1 MNEMALHVPTALAP
15 RNISA
20 AYLLVALIVLFG
32 YLRPDTFLTRTTF
45 TSILSDQAL
54 TALVA
59 VGLIAA
65 LATEQFDLSLAGG
78 MALASVTSA
87 SLAAT
92 HGQSTAVSIGAT
104 LAIGVLVG
112 VMTGL
117 LVTRVNISSFIA
129 TLGMGSVLV
138 GLANAVSNQQD
149 IIGLPSTFV
158 SLGDAQLAGV
168 RVVVWICLAV
178 VIAVWFFLEHTPW
191 GRQMY
196 AVGGNLE
203 AARLNGLRVDL
214 LRVLALAISSSAA
227 ALAGTLSTAGVTAGS
242 SQTGPAYL
250 LPAFAAAFLGSTQ
263 IKPGRVNVWGT
274 VLAVFTL
281 AVGIKGL
288 QLVGAPFW
296 LSDFFNGAALL
307 VSVGLA
313 SNELNLRRRRR
324 SEDPAGSL
332 SEQGRTERKPAPVGR
347 D

>member
-1 MNEMALHVPTALAP
+1 MALRLPGAVSP
-15 RNISA
+15 RRISA
-20 AYLLVALIVLFG
+20 AYLLLALIALFG
-32 YLRPDTFLTRTTF
+32 YLRPDTFLTQITF

-59 VGLIAA
+59 VGLVTA
-65 LATEQFDLSLAGG
+65 LATEQFDLSLSGG

-92 HGQSTAVSIGAT
+92 HGHSTTTAIATTIVIGA
-104 LAIGVLVG
+104 LVG
-112 VMTGL
+112 VTIGI
-117 LVTRVNISSFIA
+117 LVTRFNISSFIA

-149 IIGLPSTFV
+149 IIGLPPSFV
-158 SLGDAQLAGV
+158 TLGDAQLLGV

-178 VIAVWFFLEHTPW
+178 VIGLWFFLEQTPW

-214 LRVLALAISSSAA
+214 LRVLALAISSTAA
-227 ALAGTLSTAGVTAGS
+227 ALAGALSTAGVTAGS

-307 VSVGLA
+307 VAVGLA
-313 SNELNLRRRRR
+313 SNQLTRRRRR
-324 SEDPAGSL
+324 RAAAAVEPPEKG
-332 SEQGRTERKPAPVGR
+332 GR
-347 D
+347 DREALSVVRQ